1 MYGDD
6 RLEQKEGIS
15 VSNSVQ
21 HLRTIVQES
30 LRVQR
35 DSPEPVDY
43 IDAAHAVSDAIARQN
58 HVIFG
63 RRGCGKTLLMH
74 FSAKKVRDDTRVV
87 YINCEDYKRHSFPD
101 VLIEI
106 LDQLFRELEENLSRW
121 FGKKKQLRDLIQEI
135 RVELAKLK
143 RNPDQLKSEVRES
156 ASSEDNV
163 NASIA
168 VSSSGIGIGTAAQSA
183 QKTAVERVY
192 EQNDSKIHELD
203 LLLPRLKERI
213 RQFFSLS
220 SDVKSIF
227 LSLDDFYHLPRTIQP
242 YVADYIHRL
251 CKDVPIYFKI
261 ATLRHASTLYAD
273 RNKQPIGVQEHHD
286 YQPINIDFTLAEFSR
301 TSSQLRKI
309 LYAYGDKAGMT
320 NAEIDG
326 LFMGEG
332 FERLVL
338 AAGGVPRDFLSLLL
352 EALSTKPV
360 GEERVGKD
368 DVRQLSLGV
377 FQRRIAE
384 LKDDSE
390 QQDQD
395 ILLKGIHA
403 ITSFCLDKKENVFL
417 VPDQALQEQNGLR
430 ELLNR
435 LLDYR
440 IIHSVAIALTH
451 KSSPG
456 TFTAYMLD
464 IGAYAKYRKLEGRFK
479 EIDVTS
485 TDVREGC
492 RNSPVLGRNA
502 LLDLLSTAPADPD
515 VILLDE
521 NQTSG
526 HK

>member
-1 MYGDD
+1 M
-6 RLEQKEGIS
+6 S
-15 VSNSVQ
+15 TSVQ
-21 HLRTIVQES
+21 QLRTIVQES

-43 IDAAHAVSDAIARQN
+43 IDAANAVSDAVARQN

-74 FSAKKVRDDTRVV
+74 FSARKVLADVRVV
-87 YINCEDYKRHSFPD
+87 YINCEDYKQHSFPN

-106 LDQLFRELEENLSRW
+106 LDQLFRELERNLPGW
-121 FGKKKQLRDLIQEI
+121 FGRKRRSRELIQEI
-135 RVELAKLK
+135 RNDLAKL
-143 RNPDQLKSEVRES
+143 RQNPDELKAKVRES
-156 ASSEDNV
+156 VSSKGSV
-163 NASIA
+163 NASMA
-168 VSSSGIGIGTAAQSA
+168 VSASGIGIGAAAQSA
-183 QKTAVERVY
+183 QKSAVEKVY
-192 EQNDSKIHELD
+192 EQNDSKIHELN

-213 RQFFSLS
+213 RECFSLS
-220 SDVKSIF
+220 GDVKSIF
-227 LSLDDFYHLPRTIQP
+227 LALDDFYHLPRSIQP

-251 CKDVPIYFKI
+251 CKDVPIYFKL

-286 YQPINIDFTLAEFSR
+286 YQPINIDFTLADFKR
-301 TSSQLRKI
+301 TSYQLRKI
-309 LYAYGDKAGMT
+309 LYAYGEKAGMSDD
-320 NAEIDG
+320 EIDN

-352 EALSTKPV
+352 EALSPKPV
-360 GEERVGKD
+360 GEERIGKD

-384 LKDDSE
+384 LKDDAE
-390 QQDQD
+390 QLDQD
-395 ILLKGIHA
+395 TLLKGIHA
-403 ITSFCLDKKENVFL
+403 ITTFCLDKKENVFL
-417 VPDQALQEQNGLR
+417 VSDQALQEQNGLR

-440 IIHSVAIALTH
+440 IIHSVGIALTH
-451 KSSPG
+451 KSNPG

-479 EIDVTS
+479 EIDVTAS
-485 TDVREGC
+485 DARERC
-492 RNSPVLGRNA
+492 RNSPVLGRDT
-502 LLDLLSTAPADPD
+502 LLQLLGAAPANPE
-515 VILLDE
+515 VELADE
-521 NQTSG
+521 DLSS
-526 HK
+526 